1 MELQAPQ
8 MYKFA
13 IAPHR
18 TKDAMP
24 LVSTIVAIAIAAAAR
39 EPAAYVGRNDGRL
52 QQMQG
57 SSVEWGEW
65 IADVERPA
73 SVTKIDSF
81 TVKQK
86 VKPIGAIVQG
96 SQDIVITGSRIPQ
109 PSASPG
115 GPGSFRVKVRLPW
128 LACEEGKSY
137 PTLIMGDPVK
147 AYELSDAVI
156 ASCGIGAER
165 GQTISFNYKKVRV
178 RSWDP
183 KR

>member
-1 MELQAPQ
+1 MELPSPR
-8 MYKFA
+8 MYKL
-13 IAPHR
+13 
-18 TKDAMP
+18 AMP
-24 LVSTIVAIAIAAAAR
+24 IVSTIVAIAISAAAG

-73 SVTKIDSF
+73 PVTKVDGF

-86 VKPIGAIVQG
+86 VKPIGAHIQG

-109 PSASPG
+109 PSGSPG
-115 GPGSFRVKVRLPW
+115 GAGSLRVKVRMPW
-128 LACEEGKSY
+128 LACEEGKFY

-156 ASCGIGAER
+156 ASCGAGPER
-165 GQTISFNYKKVRV
+165 GQTISFNYKKVQV
-178 RSWDP
+178 RGWDP
-183 KR
+183 ER